1 MKRFHFVGVGLLFA
15 MSGWLAACSIAN
27 RNGSAVSQ
35 ATPVVI
41 TVEVTRLV
49 TVEVPVDG
57 TRPAAVGTPAPAVT
71 PPPTP
76 TLLPT
81 PSEVGKPGDFTPDD
95 LNMLFDVWSLVEKQ
109 YDGNLPTDTALR
121 DTIIT
126 AAIDLLGD
134 RFTHYYPA
142 EAAERI
148 REGFRGDFEGIG
160 AFVGTNDE
168 GQFYIARPIPNTP
181 AAEAGLKPDDIVLS
195 VDGQDITGWSTDEV
209 IAIVRGPAGEAVTL
223 SIQRAGVAEPFDV
236 TIVRARIQV
245 PVVESRLLEDNIGYV
260 QLVSFNQLAS
270 DQLESA
276 IQTLMDEGATSLI
289 FDLRYNGGGLL
300 TQAVSVGDIFLPDGI
315 VVIERDRNGAEQ
327 VYRTDDGDIAET
339 IPLVVLINEES
350 ASASELVSAAIQD
363 RQRAT
368 LIGTHSF
375 GKGSVQTPNILSDG
389 SEVRITIARF
399 YSPTN
404 RVIDHV
410 GVTPD
415 IIVEGSP
422 EQLGGEDDVQL
433 QRAVQFLQTGQ

>member
-1 MKRFHFVGVGLLFA
+1 MKRSPFIFLLILLFTG
-15 MSGWLAACSIAN
+15 GWLIACNAAT
-27 RNGSAVSQ
+27 RNNQAISQ
-35 ATPVVI
+35 APQII

-49 TVEVPVDG
+49 TVQAPVNG
-57 TRPAAVGTPAPAVT
+57 TQPAAISTPAAIET

-76 TLLPT
+76 TLIPT
-81 PSEVGKPGDFTPDD
+81 PSVVGKPGDFTPAD
-95 LNMLFDVWSLVEKQ
+95 LDMLFEIWGMIEKQ

-121 DTIIT
+121 DAIIT
-126 AAIDLLGD
+126 AAVDLLGD

-160 AFVGTNDE
+160 AFVGTNDN

-181 AAEAGLKPDDIVLS
+181 AAEAGLKPDDVVLK
-195 VDGQDITGWSTDEV
+195 VDGVDITGWSTDEV
-209 IAIVRGPAGEAVTL
+209 IGVVRGPAGEAVTL
-223 SIQRAGVAEPFDV
+223 TIQREGVAELFDV

-245 PVVESRLLEDNIGYV
+245 PVVESRLLDNNIGYV

-270 DQLESA
+270 DQLEAA
-276 IQTLMDEGATSLI
+276 IQTLLDDGATSLI

-300 TQAVSVGDIFLPDGI
+300 TQAVAVGDIFLPDGI
-315 VVIERDRNGAEQ
+315 VVIERDSNGQEE
-327 VYRTDDGDIAET
+327 VYRTDDGDLAEE

-363 RQRAT
+363 RDRAT

-375 GKGSVQTPNILSDG
+375 GKGSVQTPTVLDDG
-389 SEVRITIARF
+389 SEIRITIARF

-415 IIVEGSP
+415 ILIEGSP
-422 EQLGGEDDVQL
+422 EILGGEDDVQL
-433 QRAVQFLQTGQ
+433 QRAVEFLQTGQ